1 METEGVY
8 KCTRDSDSRVV
19 PFDHLA
25 LKLQHSIK
33 KGVDGCKIFLDK
45 AGSLKCLH
53 AHSSTWIVFN
63 TFLLRIPDYLGVNCF
78 RLQIAF
84 RFT

>member
-1 METEGVY
+1 MPITPQGMEEMEIEGVY
-8 KCTRDSDSRVV
+8 KCTRDSDCRVV

-33 KGVDGCKIFLDK
+33 KGLDGCKIFLDK

-53 AHSSTWIVFN
+53 AHSSTWI
-63 TFLLRIPDYLGVNCF
+63 FLIHSCCIFPTSLG
-78 RLQIAF
+78 
-84 RFT
+84 

>member
-1 METEGVY
+1 MPITAQGMEEMETEGVY

-19 PFDHLA
+19 PFDHL
-25 LKLQHSIK
+25 
-33 KGVDGCKIFLDK
+33 G
-45 AGSLKCLH
+45 LH